1 MKTRTFNENQCVKI
15 NNEEEFKVILMD
27 KNSCVKSKKYTKE
40 QVDYVRSKVSFKVPI
55 S

>member
-1 MKTRTFNENQCVKI
+1 MKTLTFNENQCVKI
-15 NNEEEFKVILMD
+15 NNDEEFKVILMD
-27 KNSCVKSKKYTKE
+27 KNSCLKPKRYIKE